1 MPKTSENKT
10 FAYNAAVEAAS
21 RNAVG
26 FFIESI
32 AEDEGVV
39 TYLFES
45 KLKGYI
51 GWRWSVSIFQGEGE
65 VAPTVSEV
73 LLVPGPDSL
82 VAPDWVPWSE
92 RLADYKALQA
102 ELEAQAALDAEEAE
116 GAEDSDDAED
126 LEDDVEDDV
135 IDDVDIEDVNASES
149 EPREEAA
156 ELEEDALEAA
166 GEEESATANVEEGVE
181 SEADAGKTR
190 KRPRFLRRRNR
201 GAGKKK
207 NDES

>member
-1 MPKTSENKT
+1 MPKNSDNKT

-26 FFIESI
+26 FFIES
-32 AEDEGVV
+32 AEEDEGVV
-39 TYLFES
+39 TYLFEG
-45 KLKGYI
+45 KLKGYV
-51 GWRWSVSIFQGEGE
+51 GWRWSVSIFQGEDN
-65 VAPTVSEV
+65 AKPTVSEV

-102 ELEAQAALDAEEAE
+102 ELEAQAALDAEESE
-116 GAEDSDDAED
+116 DAED
-126 LEDDVEDDV
+126 AEEIPDDADSDETEEVSPEIGVDEDSEVESDEPADASGDD
-135 IDDVDIEDVNASES
+135 
-149 EPREEAA
+149 
-156 ELEEDALEAA
+156 
-166 GEEESATANVEEGVE
+166 SAVANVEEGVE
-181 SEADAGKTR
+181 PEADSGKTR

-207 NDES
+207 ND

>member
-1 MPKTSENKT
+1 MPKTFDNKT
-10 FAYNAAVEAAS
+10 FAYNAAVEASS
-21 RNAVG
+21 RNSVG

-32 AEDEGVV
+32 EEDEGVV
-39 TYLFES
+39 TYLFEG
-45 KLKGYI
+45 KLKGYV
-51 GWRWSVSIFQGEGE
+51 GWRWSVSVFQADEKSP
-65 VAPTVSEV
+65 ATVSEV
-73 LLVPGPDSL
+73 LLVPGPESL

-116 GAEDSDDAED
+116 DAEDSEDADDLDDSDETDEETEEADSTSAMDAED
-126 LEDDVEDDV
+126 DAVISEDED
-135 IDDVDIEDVNASES
+135 S
-149 EPREEAA
+149 
-156 ELEEDALEAA
+156 AL
-166 GEEESATANVEEGVE
+166 ANVEEGVE
-181 SEADAGKTR
+181 AEADAGKTR

>member
-1 MPKTSENKT
+1 MPKTFDNKT
-10 FAYNAAVEAAS
+10 FAYNAAVEASS
-21 RNAVG
+21 RNSVG

-32 AEDEGVV
+32 EEDEGVA
-39 TYLFES
+39 TYLFEG
-45 KLKGYI
+45 KLKGYV
-51 GWRWSVSIFQGEGE
+51 GWRWSVSVFQADEKSP
-65 VAPTVSEV
+65 ATVSEV

-102 ELEAQAALDAEEAE
+102 ELEAQAALDAEETE
-116 GAEDSDDAED
+116 DAEDSEDADDLDDSNETDEETEEADSTSAMDAED
-126 LEDDVEDDV
+126 DAVTSEDE
-135 IDDVDIEDVNASES
+135 NS
-149 EPREEAA
+149 
-156 ELEEDALEAA
+156 AL
-166 GEEESATANVEEGVE
+166 ANVEEGVE
-181 SEADAGKTR
+181 AEADAGKTR

>member
-1 MPKTSENKT
+1 MPKTFDNKT
-10 FAYNAAVEAAS
+10 SAYNAAVEASS

-32 AEDEGVV
+32 EEDEGVV
-39 TYLFES
+39 TYLFEG
-45 KLKGYI
+45 KMKGYV
-51 GWRWSVSIFQGEGE
+51 GWRWSVSVFQTDENSP
-65 VAPTVSEV
+65 ATISEV

-102 ELEAQAALDAEEAE
+102 ELEAQAALDAED
-116 GAEDSDDAED
+116 AEDSEDAED
-126 LEDDVEDDV
+126 ADDSEDADELDDEEADSVLAMDAEDDSVVSDPEAED
-135 IDDVDIEDVNASES
+135 S
-149 EPREEAA
+149 
-156 ELEEDALEAA
+156 AL
-166 GEEESATANVEEGVE
+166 ANVEEGE
-181 SEADAGKTR
+181 EPEADSGKTR
-190 KRPRFLRRRNR
+190 KLPRFLRRRNR

>member
-1 MPKTSENKT
+1 MPKTFDNKT
-10 FAYNAAVEAAS
+10 SAYNAAVEASS

-32 AEDEGVV
+32 EEDEGVV
-39 TYLFES
+39 TYLFEG

-51 GWRWSVSIFQGEGE
+51 GWRWSVSVFQADEKSP
-65 VAPTVSEV
+65 ATISEV
-73 LLVPGPDSL
+73 LLVPGPESL

-102 ELEAQAALDAEEAE
+102 ELEAQAALDAEE
-116 GAEDSDDAED
+116 
-126 LEDDVEDDV
+126 VEDDADEV
-135 IDDVDIEDVNASES
+135 EDADDVDET
-149 EPREEAA
+149 EEAVDSTLA
-156 ELEEDALEAA
+156 MD
-166 GEEESATANVEEGVE
+166 GEGDSAVSAPESEESALANVEEGVE
-181 SEADAGKTR
+181 PEADAGKTR

-201 GAGKKK
+201 GASKKK

>member
-1 MPKTSENKT
+1 MPKTFDNKT
-10 FAYNAAVEAAS
+10 SAYNAAVEASS

-32 AEDEGVV
+32 EEDEGVV
-39 TYLFES
+39 TYLFEG

-51 GWRWSVSIFQGEGE
+51 GWRWSVSVFQADEKSP
-65 VAPTVSEV
+65 ATISEV
-73 LLVPGPDSL
+73 LLVPGPESL

-102 ELEAQAALDAEEAE
+102 ELEAQAALDAEEV
-116 GAEDSDDAED
+116 GDDADE
-126 LEDDVEDDV
+126 VEDA
-135 IDDVDIEDVNASES
+135 DDVDET
-149 EPREEAA
+149 EEAVDSTLA
-156 ELEEDALEAA
+156 MD
-166 GEEESATANVEEGVE
+166 GEGDSAVSAPESEESALANVEEGVE
-181 SEADAGKTR
+181 PEADAGKTR

-201 GAGKKK
+201 GASKKK

>member
-1 MPKTSENKT
+1 MPKTADHKT
-10 FAYNAAVEAAS
+10 FAYNAAVESSS

-32 AEDEGVV
+32 EEDEGVV
-39 TYLFES
+39 TYLFEG
-45 KLKGYI
+45 KLKGYQ
-51 GWRWSVSIFQGEGE
+51 GWRWSVSIFQGEGD

-102 ELEAQAALDAEEAE
+102 ELEAQAALDAEESEDSEE
-116 GAEDSDDAED
+116 GDDSDDADGVDEDSTED
-126 LEDDVEDDV
+126 LTEEPEESEPDDVE
-135 IDDVDIEDVNASES
+135 ASADES
-149 EPREEAA
+149 KSAA
-156 ELEEDALEAA
+156 
-166 GEEESATANVEEGVE
+166 TNVEEGVE
-181 SEADAGKTR
+181 AEADTGKAR

>member
-1 MPKTSENKT
+1 MPKNFDNKT

-32 AEDEGVV
+32 EEDEGVV
-39 TYLFES
+39 TYLFEG
-45 KLKGYI
+45 KLKGYV
-51 GWRWSVSIFQGEGE
+51 GWRWSISIFQGDEASE
-65 VAPTVSEV
+65 PTVSEV

-102 ELEAQAALDAEEAE
+102 ELEAQAALDAEDSEDSE
-116 GAEDSDDAED
+116 DAEDSEENLEDAVDGDSDQAEVSAAEISEDESDDA
-126 LEDDVEDDV
+126 VEPD
-135 IDDVDIEDVNASES
+135 
-149 EPREEAA
+149 
-156 ELEEDALEAA
+156 
-166 GEEESATANVEEGVE
+166 SAVANVEEGVE
-181 SEADAGKTR
+181 PEANPGKTR

-201 GAGKKK
+201 GAGKNK
-207 NDES
+207 ND

>member
-1 MPKTSENKT
+1 MPKTFDNKT
-10 FAYNAAVEAAS
+10 FAYNAAVEAGS
-21 RNAVG
+21 RNSVG

-32 AEDEGVV
+32 EEDEGVV
-39 TYLFES
+39 TYLFEG
-45 KLKGYI
+45 KLKGYV
-51 GWRWSVSIFQGEGE
+51 GWRWSVSVYQAEANE
-65 VAPTVSEV
+65 APTVSEV

-102 ELEAQAALDAEEAE
+102 ELEAQAALEAEEAE
-116 GAEDSDDAED
+116 ENEDTDDSDEVDEHEAV
-126 LEDDVEDDV
+126 DVEAAALDDAV
-135 IDDVDIEDVNASES
+135 EEPNGSAES
-149 EPREEAA
+149 
-156 ELEEDALEAA
+156 
-166 GEEESATANVEEGVE
+166 EESALSNVEEGVE
-181 SEADAGKTR
+181 PEADAGKTR

>member
-1 MPKTSENKT
+1 MPKTFDNKT

-21 RNAVG
+21 RNSVG

-39 TYLFES
+39 TYLFEG
-45 KLKGYI
+45 KLKGYV
-51 GWRWSVSIFQGEGE
+51 GWRWSVTVFQAEE
-65 VAPTVSEV
+65 SQAPTVSEV
-73 LLVPGPDSL
+73 LLVPGPESL

-102 ELEAQAALDAEEAE
+102 ELEAQAALEAEEAE
-116 GAEDSDDAED
+116 DGEDSDEVEGEDSEDEIVDDSEEVLDNADEVESEEDSEAEDANAEDS
-126 LEDDVEDDV
+126 
-135 IDDVDIEDVNASES
+135 
-149 EPREEAA
+149 
-156 ELEEDALEAA
+156 AL
-166 GEEESATANVEEGVE
+166 SNVEEGVE
-181 SEADAGKTR
+181 PEADTRKAR

-201 GAGKKK
+201 GAGKQK

>member
-1 MPKTSENKT
+1 MPKTNDNKT

-26 FFIESI
+26 FFIDSVE
-32 AEDEGVV
+32 EDEGVV
-39 TYLFES
+39 TYLFEG
-45 KLKGYI
+45 KLKGYA
-51 GWRWSVSIFQGEGE
+51 GWRWSVSVFQGDGDA
-65 VAPTVSEV
+65 APTISEV

-102 ELEAQAALDAEEAE
+102 ELEAQAALEAEDAEDADDAEVAEDGEDSELADETEAEESSDATVEVEEAE
-116 GAEDSDDAED
+116 
-126 LEDDVEDDV
+126 VE
-135 IDDVDIEDVNASES
+135 
-149 EPREEAA
+149 EEA
-156 ELEEDALEAA
+156 EA
-166 GEEESATANVEEGVE
+166 ESAATNVEESVE
-181 SEADAGKTR
+181 AEADTGKTR

>member
-1 MPKTSENKT
+1 MPKTNDNKT

-26 FFIESI
+26 FFIDSVE
-32 AEDEGVV
+32 EDEGVV
-39 TYLFES
+39 TYLFEG
-45 KLKGYI
+45 KLKGYA
-51 GWRWSVSIFQGEGE
+51 GWRWSVSVFQGEGDA
-65 VAPTVSEV
+65 APTISEV

-102 ELEAQAALDAEEAE
+102 ELEAQAALEAEEAE
-116 GAEDSDDAED
+116 DSEDAEDGEEAEESADESEELEDSDSNEDVEADEVVEPAED
-126 LEDDVEDDV
+126 EL
-135 IDDVDIEDVNASES
+135 
-149 EPREEAA
+149 AA
-156 ELEEDALEAA
+156 
-166 GEEESATANVEEGVE
+166 ANVEESVE
-181 SEADAGKTR
+181 AEPDTGKTR

>member
-1 MPKTSENKT
+1 MPKTFDNKT
-10 FAYNAAVEAAS
+10 FAYNAAVEASS

-32 AEDEGVV
+32 EEDEGVV
-39 TYLFES
+39 TYLFDG
-45 KLKGYI
+45 KLKGYV
-51 GWRWSVSIFQGEGE
+51 GWRWSVSVFQADENSP
-65 VAPTVSEV
+65 ATVSEV
-73 LLVPGPDSL
+73 LLVPGPESL

-102 ELEAQAALDAEEAE
+102 ELEAQAALEAEEAE
-116 GAEDSDDAED
+116 DGDEVDE
-126 LEDDVEDDV
+126 E
-135 IDDVDIEDVNASES
+135 IDETES
-149 EPREEAA
+149 EDPEHLGNDEVSDETIIEVIEVDSEAS
-156 ELEEDALEAA
+156 AL
-166 GEEESATANVEEGVE
+166 ANVEEGVE
-181 SEADAGKTR
+181 PEADSGKTR